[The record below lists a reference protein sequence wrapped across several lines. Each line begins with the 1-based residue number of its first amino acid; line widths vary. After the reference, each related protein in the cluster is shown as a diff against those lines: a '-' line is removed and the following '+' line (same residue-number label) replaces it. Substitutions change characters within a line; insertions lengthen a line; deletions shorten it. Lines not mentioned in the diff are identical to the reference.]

1 MQINLTLNLKKMANK
16 KKAGDRKKGISV
28 YVKSKN
34 KKALETKIRE
44 YAKNLEQEHEA
55 LGK

>member
-1 MQINLTLNLKKMANK
+1 MANK

-55 LGK
+55 LGKSNPG